1 MPAKIVYE
9 RFLWFHNCVKA
20 ENYSHCSLRNEL
32 GDFAL
37 SWICSVKPSL
47 EGMSPKFSSDAIK
60 KYIRRNFGLLSRDTW
75 IEVCL
80 RFSLQIVPRVSEQ
93 VWHSEQIQAV
103 QSDESLCL
111 MFTVADLR
119 EIKGDVLKYRS
130 QVEFL

>member
-60 KYIRRNFGLLSRDTW
+60 KYIRKNGENLPIRVNFLNGQTLYVLDSVLESVSGERPKASFFALIRAPLLDSSFKKTR
-75 IEVCL
+75 L
-80 RFSLQIVPRVSEQ
+80 
-93 VWHSEQIQAV
+93 
-103 QSDESLCL
+103 
-111 MFTVADLR
+111 
-119 EIKGDVLKYRS
+119 
-130 QVEFL
+130 